1 MLRNQYIALILLALT
16 LGACASGSRRH
27 HPANLTVLIEVQAS
41 EAKASWG
48 GQTRYFARG
57 LCSSKMHRQTLSPSW
72 AAQVAT
78 KVAKTINVPIEIWV
92 ATEVSDEL
100 RRAITE
106 TLEAQGRTYRLSLA
120 PSARPK
126 SCVPLSV
133 VLNPVLD
140 GRHDRRSTL
149 VGTSTSV
156 ITPQRFTSA
165 QLKPIFKEA
174 SHLYQPCHAPLLR
187 SDHSAWG
194 WVGIAFVATP
204 EGKVVHVEV
213 IQDTIDPGTAKCVA
227 LQTTQIELPTTSG
240 GRASIGHYYIQFAT
254 PQDP

>member
-1 MLRNQYIALILLALT
+1 MLFAKHIALILVALS
-16 LGACASGSRRH
+16 LGACANGSRSH
-27 HPANLTVLIEVQAS
+27 HPANSTVLIEVQAS
-41 EAKASWG
+41 EVKASWG

-57 LCSSKMHRQTLSPSW
+57 LCSSKMHRQTLSPPWS
-72 AAQVAT
+72 AQVAT
-78 KVAKTINVPIEIWV
+78 KVAKTIQIPIEVWV

-100 RRAITE
+100 RRSITE

-120 PSARPK
+120 PSRPPK

-140 GRHDRRSTL
+140 GRHDRRPTL

-156 ITPQRFTSA
+156 IAPQKFTSA
-165 QLKPIFKEA
+165 QLQPIFKEA
-174 SHLYQPCHAPLLR
+174 AYLYEPCHAPLLR
-187 SDHSAWG
+187 SHHSAWG
-194 WVGIAFVATP
+194 WVGVAFVASP

-213 IQDTIDPGTAKCVA
+213 IQDTIDPGAAKCVA
-227 LQTTQIELPTTSG
+227 LQTTQIQLPTTPG
-240 GRASIGHYYIQFAT
+240 GRASTGYYYIQFAT